1 MTEVAQRRWFW
12 ATLVLSSITMVALVF
27 ASWEL
32 VENHFFRDAD
42 YLTLHYLY
50 ITRGIASSLL
60 LALWAAWFVL
70 RQRRQSEDE
79 LRRSR
84 EHYHGLLEASP
95 GAVVLYDSDLSVSEW
110 NATAECL
117 YGWSREGVIGRR
129 LPCVPAQERERHR
142 DLVGQVLSG
151 QRIELE
157 TTRET
162 KEGLQFPVQLKLLPY
177 AGKGSLVVLEVAEDI
192 RDKVRLRE
200 RLIEMERLTAIGKMA
215 AGTAHHMNSPL
226 AAMLL
231 RVQMMRERAHQNGCA
246 ADLAEL
252 EQGLEFCRHFVR
264 SLLDFSRRPPTESNP
279 QPVGQTIRTIV
290 GFLSPAAIVK
300 RAHIVV
306 DGGDEREERAWVLA
320 DRNQLETL
328 FIVLLSNALDAV
340 QPQGTV
346 QIGCRPLAGEFIEV
360 AIMDD
365 GSGVAPDDLPR
376 VFEPFFTTK
385 PPGKGTGLGLT
396 IARNIV
402 LQYGGAIDLTSQPG
416 RGTTVAVRLPT
427 CPAASRSLQ

>member
-1 MTEVAQRRWFW
+1 
-12 ATLVLSSITMVALVF
+12 MVALVF
-27 ASWEL
+27 AFWEL
-32 VENHFFRDAD
+32 VENRFFRDAD

-70 RQRRQSEDE
+70 RQRRRSEDE

-110 NATAECL
+110 NAAAERL
-117 YGWSREGVIGRR
+117 YGWSREAVIGRR
-129 LPCVPAQERERHR
+129 LPCVPAQELERHR
-142 DLVGQVLSG
+142 TLVGQVLSG
-151 QRIELE
+151 QRTELE
-157 TTRET
+157 TTRQT
-162 KEGLQFPVQLKLLPY
+162 KEGLRFPVQLKLLPY
-177 AGKGSLVVLEVAEDI
+177 AGSGSLVVLEVAEDI

-200 RLIEMERLTAIGKMA
+200 QMVEMERLTAIGKMA
-215 AGTAHHMNSPL
+215 AGTAHHLNSPL

-231 RVQMMRERAHQNGCA
+231 RVQMMRERQHGNGCT
-246 ADLAEL
+246 ADLAEF
-252 EQGLEFCRHFVR
+252 EEGLKFCRHFVQ
-264 SLLDFSRRPPTESNP
+264 SLLDFSRLPPAERSP
-279 QPVGQTIRTIV
+279 QPVEQMLHTVV
-290 GFLSPAAIVK
+290 GFLSPSALVK
-300 RAHIVV
+300 RARILVES
-306 DGGDEREERAWVLA
+306 DAGRQERAWVMA
-320 DRNQLETL
+320 ERNQLETL
-328 FIVLLSNALDAV
+328 FLILLSNALDAV

-346 QIGCRPLAGEFIEV
+346 QIGCRPLEGEFIEV
-360 AIMDD
+360 AVRDD
-365 GSGVAPDDLPR
+365 GPGVAPEDLSR

-402 LQYGGAIDLTSQPG
+402 LQYGGAIDLSSQPG

-427 CPAASRSLQ
+427 CPVASRSLP

>member
-1 MTEVAQRRWFW
+1 MTEAAQRRWFW

-70 RQRRQSEDE
+70 QQRRRSEDE

-110 NATAECL
+110 NATAERL

-129 LPCVPAQERERHR
+129 LPCVPAQELERHR
-142 DLVGQVLSG
+142 ALVGQVLSG

-157 TTRET
+157 TTRQT

-177 AGKGSLVVLEVAEDI
+177 VGEGHLVVLEVAEDI

-200 RLIEMERLTAIGKMA
+200 QMVEMERLTAIGKMA
-215 AGTAHHMNSPL
+215 AGTAHHLNSPL

-231 RVQMMRERAHQNGCA
+231 RVQMMRQRQHGNGCA
-246 ADLAEL
+246 ADLVEF
-252 EQGLEFCRHFVR
+252 EQGLEFCRHFVQ
-264 SLLDFSRRPPTESNP
+264 SLLDFSRRPPAERSP
-279 QPVGQTIRTIV
+279 QPVEQMIRTVV
-290 GFLSPAAIVK
+290 GFLSPTAIVK
-300 RAHIVV
+300 RARIVV
-306 DGGDEREERAWVLA
+306 ENGAGKEERAWVLA
-320 DRNQLETL
+320 ERNQLETL
-328 FIVLLSNALDAV
+328 FLILLSNALDAV
-340 QPQGTV
+340 QAQGTV
-346 QIGCRPLAGEFIEV
+346 QIGCRPLEGEFIEV
-360 AIMDD
+360 AVRDD
-365 GSGVAPDDLPR
+365 GSGVAPNDLPR

-396 IARNIV
+396 MARNIV
-402 LQYGGAIDLTSQPG
+402 SQYGGAIELSSQPG
-416 RGTTVAVRLPT
+416 RGTTVIVRLPT
-427 CPAASRSLQ
+427 CPAASGSPQ

>member
-1 MTEVAQRRWFW
+1 
-12 ATLVLSSITMVALVF
+12 MVALVF

-70 RQRRQSEDE
+70 RQRRRSEDE

-84 EHYHGLLEASP
+84 EHYRGLLEASP
-95 GAVVLYDSDLSVSEW
+95 GAVVLYDGELSVSEW
-110 NATAECL
+110 NATAERL
-117 YGWSREGVIGRR
+117 YGWRREEVIGRR
-129 LPCVPAQERERHR
+129 LPCVPEQELERHHA
-142 DLVGQVLSG
+142 LVGQVLSG
-151 QRIELE
+151 ERNELE
-157 TTRET
+157 TARQTRE
-162 KEGLQFPVQLKLLPY
+162 GLRFPVQLKLLPY
-177 AGKGSLVVLEVAEDI
+177 VGEGRVVVLEVAEDI
-192 RDKVRLRE
+192 RDKVQMRE
-200 RLIEMERLTAIGKMA
+200 RLVEMERLTAIGKMA
-215 AGTAHHMNSPL
+215 AGTAHHLNSPL
-226 AAMLL
+226 ATMLL
-231 RVQMMRERAHQNGCA
+231 RVQMMRERQHVNGCV

-264 SLLDFSRRPPTESNP
+264 SLLDFSRRPPTERNP
-279 QPVGQTIRTIV
+279 QPVGQTIRSIV

-300 RAHIVV
+300 RARIVV
-306 DGGDEREERAWVLA
+306 ESGNENEDRAWVLA
-320 DRNQLETL
+320 ERNQLETL
-328 FIVLLSNALDAV
+328 FLILLSNALDAV

-346 QIGCRPLAGEFIEV
+346 QIACKPLTGEFIEV
-360 AIMDD
+360 AVTDD
-365 GSGVAPDDLPR
+365 GSGVAPHNLPR

-385 PPGKGTGLGLT
+385 PLGKGTGLGLT

-402 LQYGGAIDLTSQPG
+402 LQYGGTIDLSSQTG